1 VILLTGFEPFDG
13 RSINRSW
20 EAVAAVAPRER
31 LERLCLPVD
40 FAKLAETIP
49 EWIARRP
56 EAVILVGETP
66 TDKLAVET
74 IALNVIHDR
83 RADNAGR
90 QIEWSSVL
98 EHRPLALPATWNA
111 MAIAGAIEDAGVPV
125 EISHHAGTYACNAA
139 LYHALDAAAAIG
151 LRASIGFL
159 HVPVAGIAIEPL
171 ARAIEAVLRV
181 L

>member
-20 EAVAAVAPRER
+20 EAVSAVAPREG
-31 LERLCLPVD
+31 LERMRLPVD
-40 FAKLAETIP
+40 FAKLASIIP
-49 EWIARRP
+49 ECIARRP
-56 EAVILVGETP
+56 RAVLLVGETP

-90 QIEWSSVL
+90 RIVWSSVRN
-98 EHRPLALPATWNA
+98 ERPLALPATWNA
-111 MAIAGAIEDAGVPV
+111 TAVANAIESAGVPV

-139 LYHALDAAAAIG
+139 LYHALDAAAQ
-151 LRASIGFL
+151 ASLLAPIGFL
-159 HVPVAGIAIEPL
+159 HVPVAGMAIEPL
-171 ARAIEAVLRV
+171 ARAIEAALDS